1 MYAPERRPARLALAI
16 ALTLPLGSALACGPD
31 FSMRLLDDRANSLAE
46 LPEGNFAYE
55 ISRLAPPIP
64 GLKPVTEAS
73 LVPRWDEDSSSY
85 LEQRD
90 EREKSEL
97 GDDVWKRVQAL
108 RALDD
113 AQVAEAQGQD
123 LPAEIRLYTA
133 GAVAFKGS
141 PALAVDY
148 FRRVLAL
155 PDAERRTR
163 STWAAYSMGRT
174 LAASSRALPASD
186 EVLSDEAITQRL
198 HANAEAARD
207 AFRLTRK
214 LALEGFAD
222 PLELA
227 AASLGEEALL
237 AKEAGDWGEAIRLY
251 SNQAALHSNTG
262 YSSLRQL
269 AGELARMPDEQLV
282 PLLATPEV
290 QQLLTVR
297 LLTRISWFYD
307 EQPSGEQHLAEL
319 LMALDTATLPNADR
333 LASVAY
339 RFGHYDNATRFLE
352 KAGDTGLAWW
362 LRAKLALRAGDT
374 PRATEAYANAAKA
387 FPEDEEWGARRTTNW
402 EWETIKP
409 RCRVEGES
417 AILALQRGDYLEAFD
432 NLYRSGEIYWMDAA
446 AVAERVLTLDELK
459 GYVDAKVSAP
469 PAQSQ
474 EDRDAYRPRPVA
486 TSLRE
491 LLGRRLL
498 REGRYDEAQAYFEA
512 DELRA
517 AAQEYAQ
524 AREQAQ
530 SRWTGI
536 GRAEAYYT
544 AARLA
549 RRQGMEL
556 LGYEMSPDFH
566 VMGGNFA
573 LAQIGTLKAEGL
585 LSEGEAQRQ
594 NAHLAQPN
602 SRYHYRWVAADLT
615 ERAADDLPHTSQA
628 FAAVLCKGS
637 GWVQY
642 ADLGRAQAIYRRY
655 VEHGPFVEWAGNF
668 GMNCEEPDFESAHGR
683 LWEEREQAVRDG
695 FYSIRYGLAAGA
707 ALLLGA
713 AGAWLW
719 RRRSR

>member
-1 MYAPERRPARLALAI
+1 MYAPEWRPARLALAI
-16 ALTLPLGSALACGPD
+16 ALALPLGSALACGPD

-46 LPEGNFAYE
+46 LPEGNFAFE
-55 ISRLAPPIP
+55 ITRLAPPIP

-73 LVPRWDEDSSSY
+73 LVPRWEEDNSSY
-85 LEQRD
+85 LQQRD
-90 EREKSEL
+90 EREQSEL
-97 GDDVWKRVQAL
+97 GEATWKRVQAL

-113 AQVAEAQGQD
+113 AQQAEAQGMD

-133 GAVAFKGS
+133 GAVAFGS
-141 PALAVDY
+141 DAPLAVDY

-155 PDAERRTR
+155 PEAERRTR

-174 LAASSRALPASD
+174 LAAGSRALPASD
-186 EVLSDEAITQRL
+186 EVLSDEEVAQRL
-198 HANAEAARD
+198 HANAEAAKE

-214 LALEGFAD
+214 LAVEGFDD

-237 AKEAGDWGEAIRLY
+237 AREAGDWGEAIRLY
-251 SNQAALHSNTG
+251 ASQAALHSNTG

-269 AGELARMPDEQLV
+269 SGELSRMPDEQLV
-282 PLLATPEV
+282 PLLAVPEV

-297 LLTRISWFYD
+297 LVTRIGWFYD
-307 EQPSGEQHLAEL
+307 DQPSGEQHLAEL
-319 LMALDTATLPNADR
+319 LMALDAAELPNADR
-333 LASVAY
+333 LAALSY
-339 RFGHYDNATRFLE
+339 RFGRYDNAERFLA
-352 KAGDTGLAWW
+352 KAGDSGLAWW
-362 LRAKLALRAGDT
+362 LRAKLAMRAGDT
-374 PRATEAYANAAKA
+374 PRATEAYARAARA
-387 FPEDEEWGARRTTNW
+387 FPEDEQWGARRTENW
-402 EWETIKP
+402 EWETVKP

-432 NLYRSGEIYWMDAA
+432 NLYRSGDLYWMDAA

-459 GYVDAKVSAP
+459 DYVDAKVDAP
-469 PAQSQ
+469 PAQTQ

-486 TSLRE
+486 ASLRD

-498 REGRYDEAQAYFEA
+498 REGRYDEAPAYFES

-517 AAQEYAQ
+517 AAREYGQ

-536 GRAEAYYT
+536 GRAEAYYA

-549 RRQGMEL
+549 RWQGMEL
-556 LGYEMSPDFH
+556 LGYEVSPDFH
-566 VMGGNFA
+566 ALGGYFA
-573 LAQIGTLKAEGL
+573 LTQVGPLKAEGL
-585 LSEGEAQRQ
+585 LSEGEVQRQ
-594 NAHLAQPN
+594 NAHMAQPN
-602 SRYHYRWVAADLT
+602 ARYHYRWVAADLT

-637 GWVQY
+637 GWIQY
-642 ADLGRAQAIYRRY
+642 TDLGRAQAIYRRY

-668 GMNCEEPDFESAHGR
+668 GMNCEEPDFQSAHGR

-695 FYSIRYGLAAGA
+695 FYSIRYGLVAGA